1 MVAQTGIRSPQ
12 KTFVDG
18 DVGLFAMNGGREGTN
33 TLWVDGITAEAGDAG
48 QIPGTPQVDPVQE
61 VGPPGDTCDAP
72 CRLGVCSPTNRST
85 DLRLGR
91 KERI

>member
-12 KTFVDG
+12 ETFVDG

-61 VGPPGDTCDAP
+61 VQPPGNTCDAP
-72 CRLGVCSPTNRST
+72 CRLGVGSPTNRST
-85 DLRLGR
+85 ALRLGR